1 MRHGRWPLRQWRGHL
16 ALKQVRHALA
26 AGGLVAESGR
36 GTFALGSPHL
46 THPNRD
52 SIAQAARSGLEPAT
66 GPIRIRCRA
75 MQARLAVEA
84 VKIGADE
91 LAVLHADAGIVDEV
105 GHAAGGVD
113 LVVGA
118 IRYARL
124 RSDHLDAVLQT
135 FLEHYDARQ
144 SRIGRC

>member
-1 MRHGRWPLRQWRGHL
+1 MARLHPRGGPSQRRQVVHAYQPGRELWSAVGQVTEAAGPGEVERHRENQMRHGRWPLRQWRGHL

-52 SIAQAARSGLEPAT
+52 SIAQAARSGLEPAM

-75 MQARLAVEA
+75 MQAGLAVEA
-84 VKIGADE
+84 VKISADE
-91 LAVLHADAGIVDEV
+91 LAVLHADAG
-105 GHAAGGVD
+105 
-113 LVVGA
+113 
-118 IRYARL
+118 
-124 RSDHLDAVLQT
+124 
-135 FLEHYDARQ
+135 
-144 SRIGRC
+144 